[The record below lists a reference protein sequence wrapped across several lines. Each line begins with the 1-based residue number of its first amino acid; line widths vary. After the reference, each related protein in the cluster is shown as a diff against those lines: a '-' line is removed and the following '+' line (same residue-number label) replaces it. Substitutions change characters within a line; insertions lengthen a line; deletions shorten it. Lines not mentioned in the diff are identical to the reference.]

1 MAASE
6 DRVVLDRIEDWRRR
20 LIDLSYRNRLIRYRP
35 TRATTLEIESPS
47 LDALL
52 ADLDRTAPWR
62 FFFPPEP
69 EEVSTDEVEDAADF
83 VDSVVVTGTHRIDRA
98 PRPDEVVVAERHPR
112 QINRIL
118 ENLAR
123 KSNAEFQDKALRIL
137 YIASGFLDWTDPSRN
152 EKLSSPLIL
161 VPVELRR
168 ESAKHPYAM
177 YFVDDEELVVNPSLT
192 EKLRRDLGR
201 DIPLDWAWEDK
212 PVLEELAEIEAA
224 VAGTGWS
231 VRPDAVLGLFSFQ
244 KFVMYRDLLDNEEQ
258 ISRHTI
264 VRSLALKRLSDDVS
278 GESIEIPPPSEL
290 DEVQPTHEDLL
301 VLDSDATQRRAIE
314 AAKRG
319 QSFVMHGPPG
329 TGKSQTI
336 ANVIAELIGTGK
348 KVLFVSEKAAALDV
362 VHRRLMSAGLDEYC
376 LMLHGEHAARREVV
390 DSLHRSLTSQLNP
403 GLGMKANDLDRL
415 SDLRVLLNSSADLAH
430 LPIPT
435 LGGRSMRD
443 VLGGLAQL
451 HAAPSVPNAPAAS
464 EQEGDAVRVEFQK
477 LEDTFQRI
485 AERWSVSSFE
495 FAWRDYESDKFS
507 SDQRGQVLTDV
518 GRLRETTRRLAS
530 DADGCGRLLG
540 WSVPINLRA
549 ADALIALGAHLE
561 LAPQVSEHWLDSPA
575 DELTAA
581 ASDAQT
587 TTERLKTDEDTYR
600 GMYPQRDVEGFDP
613 NLAGLIDKSVRR
625 LADTAGRTDHW
636 NERLLSSLDE
646 LSRFLEAAPSIL
658 DELSAAALDAAARL
672 GQPADTIT
680 LDRAEELAD
689 LATMAFTGRSR
700 PEADWLVSAGLAR
713 VEGGLREFGPGL
725 DDYQAREL
733 RLLES
738 WNAQALEIEARDLL
752 SRFSTEYTSGF
763 AKLRGSYRR
772 DAKVIKAVRKDGKMP
787 REVENDLSEL
797 VDTQMLGLEID
808 RHASSMERAFG
819 SYFRG
824 RETQTADT
832 EEALSVAREAIH
844 LSAPNADL
852 RALAS
857 SICVGSLPDPV
868 MGQLAD
874 RIRANAASLKAGHE
888 LLRPFVGRPD
898 ILSTRDSLE
907 IERERLLT
915 LRERLGDLAEHVA
928 HVGLNKSL
936 RIGTLDDLCET
947 SHLITEIHGLR
958 AHVLAQR
965 DHWQTSLAPYFEGET
980 TDWGRLRDALELLRQ
995 LRELTG
1001 SAVPAALKTT
1011 LVSDT
1016 RRWPDFRGLI
1026 ESREAYVASRDRLVE
1041 RFEQGRA
1048 EELGLWTGQA
1058 SFAEVEA
1065 WCDDLESHIDGLFD
1079 WVEFRVSRSRAVAS
1093 GWGDFVGEL
1102 VERSVPASGVVNA
1115 FRRAYWHSRLEA
1127 LFDVDPDLADRGSTY
1142 ARWIDEFRNLD
1153 RRLVATGADR
1163 VIQLR
1168 NKNRTAHVSVV
1179 GSEVALLRNE
1189 AAKKRRHR
1197 PVRKLLAAMPS
1208 LLSDLK
1214 PCLMMSP
1221 LTVSHFLAPGH
1232 EYDVVIFDEAS
1243 QVPPQD
1249 AINCIYRGRQLIVA
1263 GDGRQLPPTPFFQV
1277 SELDD
1282 SWQDDGEE
1290 TTEDMESVLDSSEAL
1305 LPEHSLRWH
1314 YRSRHEQ
1321 LIAFSNQHVYDGSLV
1336 TFPSADH
1343 HSEHKGVR
1351 FRFVPDGIY
1360 DRGKTSTN
1368 RVEARAVAERV
1379 VTHLK
1384 SGRHSVG
1391 VITFNLAQSNAVSE
1405 ELDRL
1410 RIENP
1415 ELERHFA
1422 GDRLDAVFVKH
1433 LESVQGDERDVVIFS
1448 IGYGRGS
1455 DGKFTMNFGPL
1466 NKDGGYRRLNVAVT
1480 RARELVEVVSSVR
1493 AADFTLS
1500 ETASRGATLLREYLR
1515 YAETHGSLAE
1525 GTQPS
1530 DAERE
1535 YGSPVEEAIG
1545 EAVRE
1550 LGYEAVPQVGAGSFR
1565 IDVAVRDPATPER
1578 FVLGVLTDSL
1588 YYSSIPTARDRD
1600 RLREE
1605 VLTKILGWRIH
1616 RIWALDWVRNRQAEV
1631 ERLRE
1636 AIERS
1641 SVDDEPV
1648 DPVVEEQ
1655 PEIRERTER
1664 EVPELGKTAHVASL
1678 PWVETYKRVE
1688 LDTEVTFYEFHESV
1702 NRSKQRDLVVALVEG
1717 EAPVQ
1722 VDYVIQRLAQAWG
1735 LKRAGHRVRS
1745 AALQAIKMAI
1755 RNGIVEQRESFLWR
1769 PGQELVS
1776 VRAPDPSDPR
1786 TQRSI
1791 ELIAPE
1797 EIDIALVRLIE
1808 ASGSAG
1814 EHVFSDVARVLGFDR
1829 VGATIQKVL
1838 RERLSAIQAIAREHD

>member
-1 MAASE
+1 MPIDD
-6 DRVVLDRIEDWRRR
+6 DRVVADRIEDWRRR
-20 LIDLSYRNRLIRYRP
+20 LIDLSYRNRLIRYKP
-35 TRATTLEIESPS
+35 TRATTLEVESPD
-47 LDALL
+47 LDVLL

-62 FFFPPEP
+62 FFFPPEQ
-69 EEVSTDEVEDAADF
+69 EEESLDDGDAASF
-83 VDSVVVTGTHRIDRA
+83 VDSVVVTGAQRINRS
-98 PRPDEVVVAERHPR
+98 PRPDEVVVTERHPK
-112 QINRIL
+112 QINRVL

-137 YIASGFLDWTDPSRN
+137 YIATGFLDWTDPSRD
-152 EKLSSPLIL
+152 EELSSPLIL

-168 ESAKHPYAM
+168 DSAKHPYAM
-177 YFVDDEELVVNPSLT
+177 FFVDDEEPVVNPSLT

-201 DIPLDWAWEDK
+201 DLPLDWAFEDK
-212 PVLEELAEIEAA
+212 PIMDELSEIEAA

-258 ISRHTI
+258 ISRHPI
-264 VRSLALKRLSDDVS
+264 IRSFALKRLSDEVS
-278 GESIEIPPPSEL
+278 GENIEIPPPAEL
-290 DEVQPTHEDLL
+290 DEAQPTHDDLL
-301 VLDSDATQRRAIE
+301 VLDADATQRRAIE

-336 ANVIAELIGTGK
+336 ANVIAELIGAGK
-348 KVLFVSEKAAALDV
+348 RVLFVSEKAAALDV
-362 VHRRLMSAGLDEYC
+362 VHRRLMSTGLDEYC

-390 DSLHRSLTSQLNP
+390 ESLQRSLTSEIVP
-403 GLGMKANDLDRL
+403 RTGMKTDDLSRL
-415 SDLRVLLNSSADLAH
+415 SHLRDLLNSSADLTH

-443 VLGGLAQL
+443 VLSDLAQL
-451 HAAPSVPNAPAAS
+451 HVAPSVPNAPGAS
-464 EQEGDAVRVEFQK
+464 DQEGDAVRAEFQK
-477 LEDTFQRI
+477 LDETFQRI
-485 AERWSVSSFE
+485 AERWSVSSSDFV
-495 FAWRDYESDKFS
+495 WRDYESDKFS
-507 SDQRGQVLTDV
+507 SDKRGQVLTDV

-561 LAPQVSEHWLDSPA
+561 LAPIVGERWLDSPP
-575 DELTAA
+575 DELAA
-581 ASDAQT
+581 AAAEAQST
-587 TTERLKTDEDTYR
+587 LERLAAGEGTYR
-600 GMYPQRDVEGFDP
+600 AMYPQRGVEGFDAD
-613 NLAGLIDKSVRR
+613 LEKVVDASVRR
-625 LADTAGRTDHW
+625 LGDAAGRTDQW
-636 NERLLSSLDE
+636 NEGLLSSLGE
-646 LSRFLEAAPSIL
+646 LRRFLEAAPAVL

-672 GQPADTIT
+672 GQPAGALT
-680 LDRAEELAD
+680 LDRAEEIAS

-700 PEADWLVSAGLAR
+700 PEADWLVSAGLER
-713 VEGGLREFGPGL
+713 VEGGLREFGPSL

-733 RLLES
+733 RLLEA
-738 WNAQALEIEARDLL
+738 WHPQALEIDARELH
-752 SRFSTEYTSGF
+752 SRFSTEYTSGLS
-763 AKLRGSYRR
+763 KLRGSYRR

-787 REVENDLSEL
+787 REVVGDLSDL
-797 VDTQMLGLEID
+797 LDAQVLGLQID
-808 RHASSMERAFG
+808 QQAPSIERAFG
-819 SYFRG
+819 SHFKG
-824 RETQTADT
+824 RETQTSDI
-832 EEALSVAREAIH
+832 EEAIWVAQKAIR
-844 LSAPNADL
+844 LSAPNSDL
-852 RALAS
+852 HTLAS
-857 SICVGSLPDPV
+857 AICVGSLPDPV

-874 RIRANAASLKAGHE
+874 RVRANAARLLAGYE

-898 ILSTRDSLE
+898 MLSTRDSLE
-907 IERERLLT
+907 IERERLMT
-915 LRERLGDLAEHVA
+915 LRERLGELAEHVTNVA
-928 HVGLNKSL
+928 LNTSMPI
-936 RIGTLDDLCET
+936 RTLDDLHET
-947 SHLITEIHGLR
+947 THLITEIHDLR
-958 AHVLAQR
+958 AHVSAQR
-965 DHWQTSLAPYFEGET
+965 DHWQAALSPYFEAEP
-980 TDWGRLRDALELLRQ
+980 TDWGRLQSALEWLRH

-1001 SAVPAALKTT
+1001 PVVPPALKAT
-1011 LVSDT
+1011 LTADT
-1016 RRWPDFRGLI
+1016 RRWPDFRGLA
-1026 ESREAYVASRDRLVE
+1026 ESRGAYVASRDRLIH
-1041 RFEQGRA
+1041 RFEEGRA
-1048 EELGLWTGQA
+1048 QELAVWTGQA

-1065 WCDDLESHIDGLFD
+1065 WCDELQSHVDDLFD

-1102 VERSVPASGVVNA
+1102 AERGVPASGVVDA

-1142 ARWIDEFRNLD
+1142 ARWIEEFCSLD

-1168 NKNRTAHVSVV
+1168 NKNRTAHVSVA

-1197 PVRKLLAAMPS
+1197 PVRTLLAAMPS

-1232 EYDVVIFDEAS
+1232 EFDVVIFDEAS

-1282 SWQDDGEE
+1282 SWRDDADE

-1343 HSEHKGVR
+1343 LSEHKGIR
-1351 FRFVPDGIY
+1351 FRYIPDGIY

-1368 RVEARAVAERV
+1368 RIEARAVAERV

-1391 VITFNLAQSNAVSE
+1391 VITFNLAQANAVSE

-1410 RIENP
+1410 RIEHP

-1448 IGYGRGS
+1448 IGYGRDR
-1455 DGKFTMNFGPL
+1455 DGKFTMTFGPL

-1493 AADFTLS
+1493 AADFTLP

-1515 YAETHGSLAE
+1515 YAETHGSSGE
-1525 GTQPS
+1525 GGAGTT
-1530 DAERE
+1530 DDE
-1535 YGSPVEEAIG
+1535 YGSPVEDAIAEAI
-1545 EAVRE
+1545 RD

-1565 IDVAVRDPATPER
+1565 IDVAIRNPSASER

-1616 RIWALDWVRNRQAEV
+1616 RVWALDWVRNRQAEV
-1631 ERLRE
+1631 ERLRH
-1636 AIERS
+1636 AIEQG
-1641 SVDDEPV
+1641 SVDDESAALVLDEP
-1648 DPVVEEQ
+1648 
-1655 PEIRERTER
+1655 PEDRERTER
-1664 EVPELGKTAHVASL
+1664 VVPELGSSTDAAAL
-1678 PWVETYKRVE
+1678 PWTETYVRAE
-1688 LDTEVTFYEFHESV
+1688 LATQVTFYEFHESV
-1702 NRSKQRDLVVALVEG
+1702 NRTPQRDLVAALVEVEG
-1717 EAPVQ
+1717 PVH
-1722 VDYVIQRLAQAWG
+1722 VDYVTERLAQAWG

-1745 AALQAIKMAI
+1745 AALQAVKMAV
-1755 RNGIVEQRESFLWR
+1755 RSGLVEQREAFLWR
-1769 PGQELVS
+1769 PRQELVV
-1776 VRAPDPSDPR
+1776 VRTPDPSDPR

-1791 ELIAPE
+1791 AHIAPE
-1797 EIDIALVRLIE
+1797 EIDLALVRLIE
-1808 ASGSAG
+1808 AGGGSAG
-1814 EHVFSDVARVLGFDR
+1814 KHVFSDVAKVLGFER
-1829 VGATIQKVL
+1829 LGANIQSAL
-1838 RERLSAIQAIAREHD
+1838 RERLGVIQGISIEHD